1 MNTIESRAKEGG
13 RWNSTQIS
21 GELATEKSEKRR
33 HLPALAPQMQ
43 QPDKDTLITSFSF
56 FPWDLIMGRSLG
68 GFSLLGGYAHI
79 INTGET
85 RQVNTGMESKMF
97 ETVASRFRAGFH
109 KPWGETWKGTRV
121 GNESKWMPHT
131 LLQDNQTLWPLPA
144 NRKQTVVIK
153 KVPL

>member
-13 RWNSTQIS
+13 RWNSTQIP

-33 HLPALAPQMQ
+33 HLPALAPQVQ

-85 RQVNTGMESKMF
+85 RKWTLEWNPKCLKQLQAVSVLVFTNLEG
-97 ETVASRFRAGFH
+97 
-109 KPWGETWKGTRV
+109 KPEKEPELVTSQNGCL
-121 GNESKWMPHT
+121 T
-131 LLQDNQTLWPLPA
+131 LYCKTIKPCDLFQPIENRLWL
-144 NRKQTVVIK
+144 
-153 KVPL
+153 